1 MKLGLTIAA
10 LGLLVTSAF
19 AADKVQSGAPVGEG
33 PGAAFQVVDLS
44 GPNKGKQLC
53 YY

>member
-10 LGLLVTSAF
+10 AGLLAVSAF
-19 AADKVQSGAPVGEG
+19 AADVKSGPQQ
-33 PGAAFQVVDLS
+33 GASTGAFQVVDVS

-53 YY
+53 YV

>member
-10 LGLLVTSAF
+10 AGLLAVSAF
-19 AADKVQSGAPVGEG
+19 AAGVKSGPQQGTALDP
-33 PGAAFQVVDLS
+33 FQVVDVS

-53 YY
+53 YV